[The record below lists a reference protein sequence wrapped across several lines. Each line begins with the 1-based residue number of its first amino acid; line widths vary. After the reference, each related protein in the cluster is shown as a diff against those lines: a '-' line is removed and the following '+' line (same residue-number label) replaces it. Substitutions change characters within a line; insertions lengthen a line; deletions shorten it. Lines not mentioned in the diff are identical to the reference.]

1 MNIIKK
7 IKLFGKKKLIIIG
20 IILILTI
27 FYIIIENTVDKNFD
41 NIITNENEE
50 SDEIEINEK
59 SNDNTEVKDDNNKI
73 TSEIDVDIEEDN
85 EKVVEDK
92 EEKIYVYITGE
103 VNNPGVKE
111 LKNGSRIVEI
121 TTAYMIQKSNYIFKR
136 NPLISGN
143 FKPFLNF
150 KWFREGY
157 FSYTPK
163 ANNNN

>member
-7 IKLFGKKKLIIIG
+7 IKLFGKKNLIIIG

-27 FYIIIENTVDKNFD
+27 SYIIIENTVDKNFD

-50 SDEIEINEK
+50 SDEIEIDEK

-111 LKNGSRIVEI
+111 LKNGSRIVDAIEAAGGI
-121 TTAYMIQKSNYIFKR
+121 TS
-136 NPLISGN
+136 
-143 FKPFLNF
+143 
-150 KWFREGY
+150 
-157 FSYTPK
+157 K
-163 ANNNN
+163 ANIKKINLILILNILL